1 MTARVTVTRWTEG
14 RIHYA
19 QWKCTCGAVGRQTA
33 TNADGKDR
41 VDHAG
46 HPHVLRSHPGAVNH
60 VAPQPMSRAQVA
72 DLVARTR
79 VAMRLVASHGT
90 RMSRAERIAR

>member
-1 MTARVTVTRWTEG
+1 VIARITVKRWAEG
-14 RIHYA
+14 GIHYA

-46 HPHVLRSHPGAVNH
+46 FQHVLRLHPGAISH
-60 VAPQPMSRAQVA
+60 VAPQPMSRAEVA

-79 VAMRLVASHGT
+79 VAMRLEASHGT
-90 RMSRAERIAR
+90 RRARAERIAR